1 MIRDQVKLR
10 PQWREAIIR
19 AEAQGDKKIL
29 LSSLTPA
36 EECLATELWA
46 VLGTK
51 LGGTAWEFRRNIE
64 DGNGLDLWRAVN
76 HEYDR
81 KTPGRAAAIEKQL
94 LNLEPMKGPQ
104 EASKTIETIE
114 HGTRLHNSMAIVHI
128 LEQDMHSFLWRTVPK
143 EFVQLMLQLGNS
155 VSTYPELKE
164 RLLN

>member
-1 MIRDQVKLR
+1 MWIRR
-10 PQWREAIIR
+10 H
-19 AEAQGDKKIL
+19 
-29 LSSLTPA
+29 
-36 EECLATELWA
+36 
-46 VLGTK
+46 TK
-51 LGGTAWEFRRNIE
+51 RVYVTQIVNNLCDSCAHARRHLE
-64 DGNGLDLWRAVN
+64 
-76 HEYDR
+76 
-81 KTPGRAAAIEKQL
+81 AAAIEKQL